1 MKLDIQKGNILQ
13 LARAEMPEQKEP
25 QKPELMLLGV
35 RQTQVGMTARVWT
48 TLRVQHCRGPSQG
61 ELHNFLVSLLG
72 VPSHDNSK

>member
-35 RQTQVGMTARVWT
+35 RQTQVGMTARV
-48 TLRVQHCRGPSQG
+48 
-61 ELHNFLVSLLG
+61 
-72 VPSHDNSK
+72 